1 MPHDV
6 SMNVFL
12 GEQIEIF
19 IVQPL
24 FFIAFYKL
32 ISHALVSR
40 AFSFMNITGLN
51 ALKKNGEPENDKG
64 ETGP

>member
-24 FFIAFYKL
+24 FFIAFIKSYL
-32 ISHALVSR
+32 MPSY
-40 AFSFMNITGLN
+40 
-51 ALKKNGEPENDKG
+51 PEHFPSWIQQD
-64 ETGP
+64 

>member
-1 MPHDV
+1 MHHDIY
-6 SMNVFL
+6 MNVFL

-19 IVQPL
+19 IVKPL

-40 AFSFMNITGLN
+40 AFSFMNTTGLN
-51 ALKKNGEPENDKG
+51 ALKKNGEPEKDKG